1 MQLEMS
7 NQDSERDSEKLIS
20 TQRQLEERITQ
31 ISNELT
37 AVKESNA
44 RIVETR
50 DEEIAELNGV
60 VKRIESEKA
69 QLDQRIDVIQA
80 ENDQLSSRIDQLEG
94 EKMEILA

>member
-44 RIVETR
+44 HIVETK
-50 DEEIAELNGV
+50 DEEIAELKGV

-69 QLDQRIDVIQA
+69 QLDQRIDVI
-80 ENDQLSSRIDQLEG
+80 
-94 EKMEILA
+94 